1 MSPLGLAITF
11 ELLKRGRNM
20 DIKACFD
27 MEYKLA
33 VELLGQR
40 ELYEGIRALLI
51 DKDRKPNWTY
61 KTVQEVKDVSKYF
74 LREESNEWDLLKS

>member
-33 VELLGQR
+33 VELLG
-40 ELYEGIRALLI
+40 
-51 DKDRKPNWTY
+51 
-61 KTVQEVKDVSKYF
+61 
-74 LREESNEWDLLKS
+74 